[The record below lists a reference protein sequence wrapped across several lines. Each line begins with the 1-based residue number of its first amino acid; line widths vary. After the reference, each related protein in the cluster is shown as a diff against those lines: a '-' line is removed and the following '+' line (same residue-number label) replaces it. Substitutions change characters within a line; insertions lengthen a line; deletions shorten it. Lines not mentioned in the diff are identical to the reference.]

1 MYTSIEFATPQ
12 PDHETTASRTA
23 VILISSRE
31 HNAWRHVRPAIFGWS
46 GKGLFCGG
54 PARWAWTERSGGFVC
69 ETQAVHRDGGP
80 VVLCLETTATFVIT
94 LASRFRHVNKKLG
107 ADSEHMLATW
117 HCRKRPVA
125 VT

>member
-1 MYTSIEFATPQ
+1 MPGGTSGRQFSVGQGKAFFA
-12 PDHETTASRTA
+12 E
-23 VILISSRE
+23 
-31 HNAWRHVRPAIFGWS
+31 
-46 GKGLFCGG
+46 GL
-54 PARWAWTERSGGFVC
+54 PRWAWTERSCGFVC

-80 VVLCLETTATFVIT
+80 VVLCLETTQTFVIT

>member
-1 MYTSIEFATPQ
+1 MPGGTSGRQFSVGQ
-12 PDHETTASRTA
+12 
-23 VILISSRE
+23 
-31 HNAWRHVRPAIFGWS
+31 

-54 PARWAWTERSGGFVC
+54 PAAMGVDRTVVVFVC
-69 ETQAVHRDGGP
+69 ETQAVHRDGDAM
-80 VVLCLETTATFVIT
+80 VFCLETTPTFVIT
-94 LASRFRHVNKKLG
+94 LASRVRHVNKKLG